1 VGSIEGEQVER
12 LEGLKQLLSRK
23 IDDLKKEKQRY
34 DRLVKIVKEINEKE
48 GAFIERFSKLEKL
61 NEKMLSYLDG
71 SNVYEKVQLI
81 EQDLQ
86 QTKSEYEQKGLS
98 IEEEITKVEFDDKT
112 VTKCHEDI
120 SIFLDMKIGLI
131 DGLVKR
137 QKEILDG
144 SISKVKDGLTIT
156 GRLINALSRKAGS
169 SSQGGELRGFLTLM
183 QARIEK
189 MKNELPSN
197 AEDLEKICERT
208 LESFKGLY
216 ERTRG
221 ELLSLREEL
230 RKFAI
235 ENGLV
240 EKDEAT
246 VLEAIYTIAHETR
259 REEFEFGEALEL
271 LRRKMP
277 GASDQDIQNA
287 LLSLSRK
294 ALLTLTL
301 IVE

>member
-1 VGSIEGEQVER
+1 VSSIEGEQVER
-12 LEGLKQLLSRK
+12 LESLKQLLSRK

-48 GAFIERFSKLEKL
+48 RAFIERFSKLEKL

-86 QTKSEYEQKGLS
+86 QAKSEYEQKGLS
-98 IEEEITKVEFDDKT
+98 IEEEITKVEFDDKR
-112 VTKCHEDI
+112 VTKYHEDI
-120 SIFLDMKIGLI
+120 SLFLDMKIGLI
-131 DGLVKR
+131 DDLIKR

-144 SISKVKDGLTIT
+144 SISKVKDGLAIT

-189 MKNELPSN
+189 MKNELPSS

-216 ERTRG
+216 ERTKK
-221 ELLSLREEL
+221 ELISLREEL
-230 RKFAI
+230 RRFAI

-246 VLEAIYTIAHETR
+246 VLEAIYTIAHETG

-301 IVE
+301 VVE

>member
-61 NEKMLSYLDG
+61 NEKMLSYFDG

-86 QTKSEYEQKGLS
+86 QAKSEYEQKGLS
-98 IEEEITKVEFDDKT
+98 IDEEITKMEFDDKT
-112 VTKCHEDI
+112 ATKCHEDI
-120 SIFLDMKIGLI
+120 SLFLDMKIGLI
-131 DGLVKR
+131 DDLVKR

-144 SISKVKDGLTIT
+144 SISKVKDGLAIT

-216 ERTRG
+216 ERTKK

-230 RKFAI
+230 RRFAI

-240 EKDEAT
+240 EKDETT

-259 REEFEFGEALEL
+259 REEFEFDEALEL

-277 GASDQDIQNA
+277 EASDQDIQNA

-301 IVE
+301 VVE

>member
-1 VGSIEGEQVER
+1 VGSIEGEQVES
-12 LEGLKQLLSRK
+12 LEGLKQLLSK
-23 IDDLKKEKQRY
+23 EIEDLRKEKQRY
-34 DRLVKIVKEINEKE
+34 DRLAEIVKEINKKE
-48 GAFIERFSKLEKL
+48 GAFIELFSKVKKL

-71 SNVYEKVQLI
+71 SDAYEKVQLI

-86 QTKSEYEQKGLS
+86 QAKSEYEQKGLS
-98 IEEEITKVEFDDKT
+98 IEEETMKVQFDDKT
-112 VTKCHEDI
+112 ITKCHEDI
-120 SIFLDMKIGLI
+120 SLFLDMKIGLI
-131 DGLVKR
+131 DDLAKR
-137 QKEILDG
+137 QKEILDR
-144 SISKVKDGLTIT
+144 SISKVKDGLTIIS
-156 GRLINALSRKAGS
+156 RLINALSKKAGS
-169 SSQGGELRGFLTLM
+169 SSQGGELRGFLTLL

-189 MKNELPSN
+189 MKNELPSDV
-197 AEDLEKICERT
+197 EDLEKICERT

-230 RKFAI
+230 RRFAI

-246 VLEAIYTIAHETR
+246 VLETIYTIAHEAR

-271 LRRKMP
+271 LKRKLSR
-277 GASDQDIQNA
+277 ASDQDIQNA

-301 IVE
+301 VVE